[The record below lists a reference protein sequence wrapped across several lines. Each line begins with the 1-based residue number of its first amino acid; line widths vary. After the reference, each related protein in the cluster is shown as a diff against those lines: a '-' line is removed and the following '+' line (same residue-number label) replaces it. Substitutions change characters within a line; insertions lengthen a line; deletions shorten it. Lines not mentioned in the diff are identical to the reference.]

1 MLRPLGAIPREQ
13 DVGVG
18 RASLDGIGTSV
29 AATELSV
36 EVMVLGRGTV
46 SIVNAEVIMLVRDS
60 VFVRKG
66 ATWNERSKKAN
77 RKSTIR
83 GNAQVHLGR

>member
-1 MLRPLGAIPREQ
+1 MPGEQ

-18 RASLDGIGTSV
+18 RATLDGIGTISH
-29 AATELSV
+29 AAELSV

-46 SIVNAEVIMLVRDS
+46 SIVNAEVMMLVRDS
-60 VFVRKG
+60 VSVMKA

-77 RKSTIR
+77 RESTTR
-83 GNAQVHLGR
+83 GNAQVYLGR

>member
-1 MLRPLGAIPREQ
+1 MLRPLGAIPGEQ

-36 EVMVLGRGTV
+36 EVMVLGSGTV
-46 SIVNAEVIMLVRDS
+46 SIVNAEVMMLVRDS
-60 VFVRKG
+60 VLVMKG
-66 ATWNERSKKAN
+66 AT
-77 RKSTIR
+77 
-83 GNAQVHLGR
+83 

>member
-1 MLRPLGAIPREQ
+1 MPGEQ

-29 AATELSV
+29 AATERSV

-46 SIVNAEVIMLVRDS
+46 SIVNVEVMILVRDS
-60 VFVRKG
+60 VSVMKA
-66 ATWNERSKKAN
+66 AT
-77 RKSTIR
+77 
-83 GNAQVHLGR
+83 